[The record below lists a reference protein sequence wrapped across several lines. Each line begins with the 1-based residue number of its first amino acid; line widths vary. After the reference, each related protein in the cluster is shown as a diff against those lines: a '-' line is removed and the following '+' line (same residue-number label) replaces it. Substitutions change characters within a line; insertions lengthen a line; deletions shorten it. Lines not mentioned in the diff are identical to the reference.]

1 MKRWWL
7 GAVLAL
13 ASGCLQVTD
22 QLTLAPDGSGSV
34 HLEVVSGVPAE
45 LLEGMGARGAMGGGS
60 MMYPPTSE
68 EEMKRFFGNDATAQI
83 AETATPEGGR
93 KLVADV
99 KFKDVN
105 ALLSSPYGKA
115 HALTLKIENGSL
127 VVQALTGFEMAVR
140 TAELKTD
147 EQMGMPPL
155 PGLAEAQKKKGE
167 MRVAFS
173 VTLPNDVSATTG
185 TKTGRTTQW
194 TLERVKAKDTEEF
207 ARQVGAPLQASCPAT
222 GVTMQPATPVRLAL
236 APFKDLASGAV
247 GPQVA
252 KPDVAKILAAA
263 KFEPYALIITRSVD
277 LSGEGGSGETGAK
290 LIGAVALPHELAPQK
305 WGGVKLQ
312 EVVDAK
318 GASLLGKD
326 EDQERFSRSSQMG
339 MERDEVVD
347 EEDAEGET
355 KPPVVK
361 DPLRRQ
367 VMLIQFQAPDW
378 KVKEIAR
385 IKGTASLQY
394 LGGAEVVK
402 VANAIPAE
410 WIMDMKKAMYGG
422 MDRGERKLNSPELV
436 KAGVPISGLQ
446 CMSQN
451 GMTMLMLQSAE
462 AKATVTDVQVFDAE
476 GHPWPTAFQNQ
487 DMGGGSMVQIMVT
500 GKPTAPLSLALVV
513 SGVGATVEVPIQ
525 LEHVAVGAK

>member
-22 QLTLAPDGSGSV
+22 QLTVAPDGTGSV
-34 HLEVVSGVPAE
+34 HLEVASGVPAE
-45 LLEGMGARGAMGGGS
+45 LLEGLGARGAMGGGS
-60 MMYPPTSE
+60 IMYPPTSE
-68 EEMKRFFGNDATAQI
+68 EEMKRFFGKDATVQV
-83 AETATPEGGR
+83 AETATTDGGK

-105 ALLSSPYGKA
+105 ALLTSPYGKA
-115 HALTLKIENGSL
+115 HALSLKIESGSL

-140 TAELKTD
+140 TAELKND
-147 EQMGMPPL
+147 AEMGMPPM

-167 MRVAFS
+167 MRATFS
-173 VTLPNDVSATTG
+173 VTLPNDISATTG
-185 TKTGRTTQW
+185 TKTGRTVQW

-207 ARQVGAPLQASCPAT
+207 ARQVGAPLQASCPAA
-222 GVTMQPATPVRLAL
+222 GVTMQPVTPVRLAL
-236 APFKDLASGAV
+236 APFKDLAAGAV
-247 GPQVA
+247 GPPVA
-252 KPDVAKILAAA
+252 KPDVAKIQAAA
-263 KFEPYALIITRSVD
+263 KFEPYALIVTRSVD

-290 LIGAVALPHELAPQK
+290 LIGAISVPHELAPQK
-305 WGGVKLQ
+305 WGGIKLQ

-318 GASLLGKD
+318 GGSLLGK
-326 EDQERFSRSSQMG
+326 EKDQERFSRYNQMG
-339 MERDEVVD
+339 ERDAMAD

-361 DPLRRQ
+361 DLLRRQ
-367 VMLIQFQAPDW
+367 IMMILFQAPDW

-402 VANAIPAE
+402 IPSAIPAE
-410 WIMDMKKAMYGG
+410 WIVDMKKAMYGG

-446 CMSQN
+446 CTSQN

-462 AKATVTDVQVFDAE
+462 ARATVTDVQVFDAE
-476 GHPWPTAFQNQ
+476 GRPWPTAFQYQ

-513 SGVGATVEVPIQ
+513 SGVGATVEVPIL